1 MARSKL
7 DSLRVAMGRGGSGL
21 SLVGLLY
28 YGKAFLIMSVYV
40 LVFGAYMF
48 VHNVRQ
54 RRQIQL
60 TAEKNGINA

>member
-1 MARSKL
+1 
-7 DSLRVAMGRGGSGL
+7 MGRGGSGL